1 MDTSDTG
8 GIKIDTRR
16 RVAGLDGLRALAALA
31 VVAYHLGLR
40 AAGGGGVG
48 VDWFFVLSGFLVTSV
63 ILGELD
69 RSDAVDLRRFYRR
82 RLARLVPALAATLV
96 TVLAVLALVQRS
108 LLADAARE
116 ALAAAL
122 YISNMTDLGADETN
136 EFFLH
141 TWTLSLE
148 MQFYLVLPFLL
159 IAVRRRGWSERTQVT
174 VCLALAV
181 ACAATRAVGANAFD
195 EMPVLISL
203 PIFDLDR
210 FLFGIAL
217 AVVLRSEGFAR
228 AKRVLAGTA
237 LAVAAFVVCAVD
249 VYAGQFWPDGYHSL
263 HNLVICPAIAL
274 VIGHV
279 MVSER
284 SILARALAWRPL
296 TAIGLISYSLYLW
309 HFPIFE
315 LLRDG
320 VVLDGYDVWRNVA
333 KLPISFGVAWLS
345 YLVLERPVMLG
356 RRARP
361 TPADPAPSPGVA

>member
-8 GIKIDTRR
+8 GIRIDTRR

-31 VVAYHLGLR
+31 VMAYHLGLR

-63 ILGELD
+63 LQGELD
-69 RSDAVDLRRFYRR
+69 RTERVDLGRFFRR
-82 RLARLVPALAATLV
+82 RLDRLVPAMAAMLV
-96 TVLAVLALVQRS
+96 TILAVIALVQRS
-108 LLADAARE
+108 LLADAGRE
-116 ALAAAL
+116 ALSAAL
-122 YISNMTDLGADETN
+122 YVSNMTDFGADDTN

-148 MQFYLVLPFLL
+148 MQFYLLLPFLL
-159 IAVRRRGWSERTQVT
+159 IAVRARGWSERTQVRA
-174 VCLALAV
+174 CLGVAV
-181 ACAATRAVGANAFD
+181 LCATTRAVGANVFD
-195 EMPVLISL
+195 EMPLLISL

-217 AVVLRSEGFAR
+217 AIVLRSDGFAR
-228 AKRVLAGTA
+228 TKKVLAQSA
-237 LAVAAFVVCAVD
+237 LAAAAFVVCAVD
-249 VYAGQFWPDGYHSL
+249 VYVGQFWADGYQSL

-279 MVSER
+279 MVSEH
-284 SILARALAWRPL
+284 SVLARSLAWRPL
-296 TAIGLISYSLYLW
+296 AAIGLISYSLYLW

-315 LLRDG
+315 LLSDG
-320 VVLDGYDVWRNVA
+320 VVLDGYDIWRNAA
-333 KLPISFGVAWLS
+333 KLPVSFGAAWLS
-345 YLVLERPVMLG
+345 YTVLERPIMRR

-361 TPADPAPSPGVA
+361 APEDPARSPGVA